1 MTTDRIS
8 GSFRDPAGYMFRRE
22 GTLYRCVSDVGFPKL
37 NALHESG
44 LYDRLASQ
52 GLLVEH
58 ETVDRGLALEPHR
71 AAMVIRP
78 RELPFISYPYEWCF
92 GQLKDA
98 ALLTLEIQ
106 GQALEHGLTLSD
118 ASAYNVQFDR
128 CRPLF
133 IDTLSFEEYRP
144 GLPWSAYR
152 QFCQHFLA
160 PLALVSRV
168 DARLAALTRS
178 FIDGVPLDLAANLL
192 GKRGWFSPGLA
203 VHIHL
208 HSRSQER
215 FRDSGGAAPRLP
227 KVSLQGLR
235 GIVDSLRRLVK
246 SLEWKNGSSEWIDY
260 YEANNNYEAV
270 GLDEKERIVAEM
282 SEAVGASIV
291 WDLGANTG
299 RFSRIPASQGAFT
312 IAWDMDASCVEA
324 HYARAKETPELP
336 LLPLVNDL
344 ANPSPSVGWAHA
356 ERDSLGAR
364 ANAQLSLALGLV
376 HHLAIGNNLPLP
388 HVMKWLRSLSPS
400 AIVEWIPKE
409 DSQVQ
414 RLLATR
420 GDIFP
425 EYDLEGFERALHPY
439 FDVAV
444 QRAIPG
450 TKR

>member
-1 MTTDRIS
+1 
-8 GSFRDPAGYMFRRE
+8 MFRRD
-22 GTLYRCVSDVGFPKL
+22 GTLYRSVSDVGMAKL
-37 NALHESG
+37 DALHGSG
-44 LYDRLASQ
+44 LYDRLAGQ
-52 GLLVEH
+52 GFLVEH
-58 ETVDRGLALEPHR
+58 ESVDRGLALEPHS
-71 AAMVIRP
+71 AAMVIKP
-78 RELPFISYPYEWCF
+78 RELPFVSYPYEWCF

-106 GQALEHGLTLSD
+106 SQALDHGLTLSD
-118 ASAYNVQFDR
+118 ASAFNVQFDG
-128 CRPLF
+128 CRPVF
-133 IDTLSFEEYRP
+133 IDTLSFEEYKP

-168 DARLAALTRS
+168 DVRLATLTKN
-178 FIDGVPLDLAANLL
+178 FIDGLPLDLAANIL
-192 GKRGWFSPGLA
+192 GRKGWFSPGLA
-203 VHIHL
+203 AHVHL

-215 FRDSGGAAPRLP
+215 FRDSGGTAPKLP

-235 GIVDSLRRLVK
+235 GIVDSLRRLVN
-246 SLEWKNGSSEWIDY
+246 SLQWKRGPSEWIDY
-260 YEANNNYEAV
+260 YEANNNYAGV

-282 SEAVGASIV
+282 SEAIGPRIV

-299 RFSRIPASQGAFT
+299 RFSRITASQGAFT

-324 HYARAKETPELP
+324 HYCRVKDTSEIR

-344 ANPSPSVGWAHA
+344 TNPSPSLGWAHA
-356 ERDSLGAR
+356 ERDSLGVR
-364 ANAQLSLALGLV
+364 ANAQLSLALGLL
-376 HHLAIGNNLPLP
+376 HHLAIGNNVPLP
-388 HVMKWLRSLSPS
+388 QVMRWLRSLSPNV
-400 AIVEWIPKE
+400 IVEWIPKE

-420 GDIFP
+420 SDIFP
-425 EYDLEGFERALHPY
+425 EYDLEGFERALRPY

-450 TKR
+450 TKRQLFLLVPRPD